1 MKNLRLFLP
10 IIIAVIGV
18 VLFSQCK
25 KDHSCKMKVTC
36 KYSTNGID
44 AGQAVPFAIITFDTS
59 KYHNGAVDEL
69 ISQVNLPSF
78 SDINSWSVDSLY
90 RWFENPANYQYRTD
104 ANGVF
109 EYTLPYPALLLV
121 NAVKIDAIRDTF
133 DNSIIGYVK
142 YTGTVQAQVNE
153 GETTEK
159 TILMVETN

>member
-1 MKNLRLFLP
+1 MKNLRFFLP
-10 IIIAVIGV
+10 IIIAVICV

-25 KDHSCKMKVTC
+25 KESPCKMKVTC

-44 AGQAVPFAIITFDTS
+44 AGSVVKDAIIIFDTN
-59 KYHNGAVDEL
+59 KYHEGAVDTL
-69 ISQVNLPSF
+69 ISQVNLPNF
-78 SDINSWSVDSLY
+78 SDIDSWSIDSLY
-90 RWFENPANYQYRTD
+90 RWFKNPANYQYKTD

-121 NAVKIDAIRDTF
+121 NAIKVDAIKDSL
-133 DNSIIGYVK
+133 DSIIGYVK
-142 YTGTVQAQVNE
+142 YTGTVQVQVNE